1 MAKEA
6 EKAQQTPKAQKAQK
20 LTSARVRHLRAL
32 GHHLKP
38 VVFVGKNGI
47 DDNLVKSVNENLAAH
62 ELIKV
67 KIGENAPEG
76 RKETAAAL
84 AQAAGCVLA
93 QVIGRV
99 CLLYRANP
107 DLPPEKRI
115 VFPR

>member
-1 MAKEA
+1 MS
-6 EKAQQTPKAQKAQK
+6 EKKGK
-20 LTSARVRHLRAL
+20 LTSAQVRHLRAL

-47 DDNLVKSVNENLAAH
+47 DDNLLKSVDENLKAH

-84 AQAAGCVLA
+84 AEAAGCELA

-107 DLPPEKRI
+107 DLPQERRI
-115 VFPR
+115 VFPG